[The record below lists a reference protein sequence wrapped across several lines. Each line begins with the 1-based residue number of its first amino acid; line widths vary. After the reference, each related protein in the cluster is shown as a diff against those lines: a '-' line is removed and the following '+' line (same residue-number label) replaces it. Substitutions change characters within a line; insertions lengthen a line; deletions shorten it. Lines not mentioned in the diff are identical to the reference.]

1 MMRCPR
7 LWKTTRLEKANKIL
21 LCKAPSTVVEQ
32 LQEGNQDSVKEPKQ
46 KKVKPVSDN
55 PIMGNWME
63 EAKKLSREQRHTM
76 IDKELTVHF
85 SALPSTQIKSP
96 SFRRAFILADRT
108 YKMPTHTRL
117 DEIFLPGQEVAILRT
132 VLARLANEHN
142 LTASFDGS
150 TKSDEAYFTIHVSNM
165 KRHVYLLEVRY
176 ATDEVH
182 TAEQYASCSP
192 VTAPTVSSHTD
203 ICHHL
208 NNTNKDIVKLKY
220 FEETI
225 KIVRSTLKTFK
236 RSHAAKSLL
245 KAARHQLQSGASL
258 ESIGKTQF
266 VTITL
271 SSLSVQRTL
280 PALQKVFQIPQ
291 HFEFDYKDYFQ
302 PTSHSFKARKFEDD
316 LERLVSVG
324 LPIAKSLTCLESNDA
339 NPADVFIFWHAACF
353 EIERIVKDS
362 DNSYPQEVQD
372 DILDILNRRQG
383 QLFGPGGRLYNR
395 VYLVAAYLNAG
406 YLSSDLF
413 KDSDINPLEPT
424 DPDTVSRLEETGIRL
439 PRLYCFVFKYLFE
452 IAANEA
458 RYGQRNEF
466 TVWKGRA
473 QDLLNA
479 LSTEL
484 KAYSRGRYPFN
495 NPFPRDAS
503 TEEIIIWW
511 RNCLTNDGTAVIL
524 PHVAIKLY
532 AIRVNSMADE
542 HTGSTFT
549 AFTPANRSSMS
560 VETMGGKTMVYQF
573 YRQEE
578 KIARSKA
585 AQGPI
590 KLKKFHHLKHKLYS
604 GKASEKRTGDIEKVD
619 GSEEVPEAEDDSWL
633 SDDESNVKKEPAV
646 DPSLVVKDTRSLLS
660 VAKFINH
667 DSDIL
672 LAVFA
677 EGEASAAPD
686 PSPSV
691 HFQSLDHVPVSGE
704 DNDFS
709 TARISSFLAAV

>member
-1 MMRCPR
+1 M
-7 LWKTTRLEKANKIL
+7 I
-21 LCKAPSTVVEQ
+21 STNT
-32 LQEGNQDSVKEPKQ
+32 LHGH
-46 KKVKPVSDN
+46 
-55 PIMGNWME
+55 PIIH
-63 EAKKLSREQRHTM
+63 LSFYLRS
-76 IDKELTVHF
+76 L
-85 SALPSTQIKSP
+85 
-96 SFRRAFILADRT
+96 
-108 YKMPTHTRL
+108 
-117 DEIFLPGQEVAILRT
+117 FL
-132 VLARLANEHN
+132 
-142 LTASFDGS
+142 S
-150 TKSDEAYFTIHVSNM
+150 
-165 KRHVYLLEVRY
+165 
-176 ATDEVH
+176 
-182 TAEQYASCSP
+182 
-192 VTAPTVSSHTD
+192 
-203 ICHHL
+203 
-208 NNTNKDIVKLKY
+208 
-220 FEETI
+220 
-225 KIVRSTLKTFK
+225 
-236 RSHAAKSLL
+236 
-245 KAARHQLQSGASL
+245 
-258 ESIGKTQF
+258 
-266 VTITL
+266 
-271 SSLSVQRTL
+271 
-280 PALQKVFQIPQ
+280 
-291 HFEFDYKDYFQ
+291 
-302 PTSHSFKARKFEDD
+302 
-316 LERLVSVG
+316 
-324 LPIAKSLTCLESNDA
+324 
-339 NPADVFIFWHAACF
+339 
-353 EIERIVKDS
+353 
-362 DNSYPQEVQD
+362 
-372 DILDILNRRQG
+372 
-383 QLFGPGGRLYNR
+383 
-395 VYLVAAYLNAG
+395 G

-484 KAYSRGRYPFN
+484 KAYSRGRYPFD
-495 NPFPRDAS
+495 NPFPCDAS

-542 HTGSTFT
+542 RTGSTFT
-549 AFTPANRSSMS
+549 AFTPASRSSMS

-646 DPSLVVKDTRSLLS
+646 DPSLVVKDTGSLLS
-660 VAKFINH
+660 AAKFINH

>member
-1 MMRCPR
+1 
-7 LWKTTRLEKANKIL
+7 
-21 LCKAPSTVVEQ
+21 
-32 LQEGNQDSVKEPKQ
+32 
-46 KKVKPVSDN
+46 
-55 PIMGNWME
+55 
-63 EAKKLSREQRHTM
+63 
-76 IDKELTVHF
+76 
-85 SALPSTQIKSP
+85 
-96 SFRRAFILADRT
+96 
-108 YKMPTHTRL
+108 MPTHTRL
-117 DEIFLPGQEVAILRT
+117 DEILLPGQEVAILRT
-132 VLARLANEHN
+132 VLARLTNEHN
-142 LTASFDGS
+142 LTASFDGG

-176 ATDEVH
+176 ATDEAH
-182 TAEQYASCSP
+182 TAEWIKGLVKAWIERIGPERFCATCSDSTGNTLLARQLLHQQYPHILSVA
-192 VTAPTVSSHTD
+192 D

-245 KAARHQLQSGASL
+245 KAARRQLQSGAGL

-266 VTITL
+266 VTIIL
-271 SSLSVQRTL
+271 SSLLVQRTL
-280 PALQKVFQIPQ
+280 PALQKFFQTPQ

-302 PTSHSFKARKFEDD
+302 PTSHRLKARKFEDD
-316 LERLVSVG
+316 LEQLVSVG

-353 EIERIVKDS
+353 EIERIVKDL

-372 DILDILNRRQG
+372 DILDILNCCQG
-383 QLFGPGGRLYNR
+383 QLFGPGGRLYNG

-424 DPDTVSRLEETGIRL
+424 DPDTVS
-439 PRLYCFVFKYLFE
+439 P
-452 IAANEA
+452 

-542 HTGSTFT
+542 RTGSTFT
-549 AFTPANRSSMS
+549 AFTPANCSSMS

-646 DPSLVVKDTRSLLS
+646 DLSLVVKDTGSLLS
-660 VAKFINH
+660 AAKFINH